1 MVRSNPES
9 GWCVCVCVCVCV
21 SVRPSLIEPLF
32 FLLSSGTS
40 PLCSVINRIYMN
52 NLTQLFIK

>member
-9 GWCVCVCVCVCV
+9 GWCVCVCV
-21 SVRPSLIEPLF
+21 RPSVFDRTTVF
-32 FLLSSGTS
+32 FLSSGTS